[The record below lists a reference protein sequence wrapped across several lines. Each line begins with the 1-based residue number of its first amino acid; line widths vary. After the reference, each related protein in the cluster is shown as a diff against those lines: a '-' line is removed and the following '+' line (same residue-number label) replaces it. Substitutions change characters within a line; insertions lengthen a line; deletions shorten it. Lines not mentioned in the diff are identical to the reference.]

1 MQRTQTK
8 YLNVSFFQINLRICI
23 ATKQKSLFSLCIY
36 KKITGK
42 DKEQISFKQCHSS
55 KSHTHRHKINKKR
68 RCSYS
73 PINVSSDTKN
83 KKKLYL
89 DIYSISLY
97 ISSIS
102 FSKYF
107 PNSGR
112 FVFIVGVKRL
122 FSIENCSG

>member
-1 MQRTQTK
+1 M
-8 YLNVSFFQINLRICI
+8 LI
-23 ATKQKSLFSLCIY
+23 
-36 KKITGK
+36 KK
-42 DKEQISFKQCHSS
+42 KEY
-55 KSHTHRHKINKKR
+55 
-68 RCSYS
+68 SYS
-73 PINVSSDTKN
+73 PINVSSDIENEKKN
-83 KKKLYL
+83 VLR

-97 ISSIS
+97 MSSIS